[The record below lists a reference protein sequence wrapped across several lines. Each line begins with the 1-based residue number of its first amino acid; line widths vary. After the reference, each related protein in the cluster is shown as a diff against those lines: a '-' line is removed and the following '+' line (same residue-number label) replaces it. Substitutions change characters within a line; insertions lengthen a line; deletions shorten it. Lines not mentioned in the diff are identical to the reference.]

1 MVRDAPKPLLATPM
15 HHPQRPVHPHMRP
28 HARAW
33 SHSHDWSQPAL
44 TRTWRTLSMMAGF
57 SGALCAFAHWPL
69 PAVGLCLLG
78 LWAHAKRQ
86 ACQG

>member
-1 MVRDAPKPLLATPM
+1 MARDAPE
-15 HHPQRPVHPHMRP
+15 PQPAAHMPQP
-28 HARAW
+28 HATSRTL
-33 SHSHDWSQPAL
+33 SQHQDWSQPAL
-44 TRTWRTLSMMAGF
+44 TRTWRTLSLMAWAG
-57 SGALCAFAHWPL
+57 GGLCAFWHWPL